1 ERPVTRWE
9 RVAPSASSTSC
20 SRTISINSRIE
31 SRSFSSK
38 VTRQGLGS
46 SWRNCG
52 AVLLFAMAYSSCS
65 RDLQRRDPGFV
76 FNDFSG
82 EYAFHFSTGIGT
94 EPPTTAAIVKQI
106 RDQREG
112 RFTPRLLPVSNT
124 RKLQRPR
131 RWGKGIRA
139 VFSRSG
145 LNCCKEFHLSTS
157 REGLQPSQRM
167 EVWDR
172 VKTFAGSFS
181 QLKTVLQGSLLR
193 STVSRG
199 MLRGDSLS
207 RYLSQALSSLSGPLA
222 SLTFLASMRDHYNGR
237 YLHEGWASFGS
248 PAEVHEMLRSTHVA
262 VFESLLGLSVIDLAR
277 ALRSHILSLAEEE
290 ARAV

>member
-94 EPPTTAAIVKQI
+94 EP
-106 RDQREG
+106 
-112 RFTPRLLPVSNT
+112 
-124 RKLQRPR
+124 RPL
-131 RWGKGIRA
+131 A
-139 VFSRSG
+139 
-145 LNCCKEFHLSTS
+145 
-157 REGLQPSQRM
+157 
-167 EVWDR
+167 EV
-172 VKTFAGSFS
+172 V
-181 QLKTVLQGSLLR
+181 VVLLR
-193 STVSRG
+193 KE
-199 MLRGDSLS
+199 LDC
-207 RYLSQALSSLSGPLA
+207 
-222 SLTFLASMRDHYNGR
+222 
-237 YLHEGWASFGS
+237 
-248 PAEVHEMLRSTHVA
+248 
-262 VFESLLGLSVIDLAR
+262 VI
-277 ALRSHILSLAEEE
+277 AEEGE
-290 ARAV
+290 RGLPIGKQMLLRIEDAHVGPFFRDGFEQ

>member
-94 EPPTTAAIVKQI
+94 EPPHWDLLAHCLRRVRNCACKLA
-106 RDQREG
+106 
-112 RFTPRLLPVSNT
+112 LLPDTPSSVRNC
-124 RKLQRPR
+124 L
-131 RWGKGIRA
+131 A
-139 VFSRSG
+139 SG
-145 LNCCKEFHLSTS
+145 CVNATS
-157 REGLQPSQRM
+157 A
-167 EVWDR
+167 W
-172 VKTFAGSFS
+172 
-181 QLKTVLQGSLLR
+181 LLR
-193 STVSRG
+193 
-199 MLRGDSLS
+199 
-207 RYLSQALSSLSGPLA
+207 QP
-222 SLTFLASMRDHYNGR
+222 
-237 YLHEGWASFGS
+237 
-248 PAEVHEMLRSTHVA
+248 
-262 VFESLLGLSVIDLAR
+262 
-277 ALRSHILSLAEEE
+277 
-290 ARAV
+290 

>member
-94 EPPTTAAIVKQI
+94 EPRIIRKYIADHSEKAHEVTAI
-106 RDQREG
+106 
-112 RFTPRLLPVSNT
+112 L
-124 RKLQRPR
+124 
-131 RWGKGIRA
+131 A
-139 VFSRSG
+139 V
-145 LNCCKEFHLSTS
+145 
-157 REGLQPSQRM
+157 
-167 EVWDR
+167 D
-172 VKTFAGSFS
+172 
-181 QLKTVLQGSLLR
+181 
-193 STVSRG
+193 
-199 MLRGDSLS
+199 
-207 RYLSQALSSLSGPLA
+207 
-222 SLTFLASMRDHYNGR
+222 
-237 YLHEGWASFGS
+237 
-248 PAEVHEMLRSTHVA
+248 
-262 VFESLLGLSVIDLAR
+262 
-277 ALRSHILSLAEEE
+277 ALRE
-290 ARAV
+290 AFPCKNSGR